1 MKDEEESNQD
11 LEEELLQLSNR
22 KFAIIQHHGNIHTC
36 RVYEVKIK

>member
-1 MKDEEESNQD
+1 MKDDEESNQD
-11 LEEELLQLSNR
+11 LEEELIELRNG